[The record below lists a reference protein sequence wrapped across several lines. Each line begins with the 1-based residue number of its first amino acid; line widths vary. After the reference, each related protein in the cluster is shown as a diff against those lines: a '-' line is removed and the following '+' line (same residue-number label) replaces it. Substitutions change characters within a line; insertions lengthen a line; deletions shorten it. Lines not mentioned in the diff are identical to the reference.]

1 MELPNFRR
9 GRHLYSTGRPSRWAL
24 AHILVILQLGTYAE
38 RTNGQ
43 RGMRNEVFVY
53 SELVNRRVGEI
64 VAPQVEQSVGSV
76 SMCSD
81 NNF

>member
-1 MELPNFRR
+1 
-9 GRHLYSTGRPSRWAL
+9 
-24 AHILVILQLGTYAE
+24 
-38 RTNGQ
+38 
-43 RGMRNEVFVY
+43 MRNEVFVY